1 MAGAGNGPNLTDHR
15 GFHALADIIARL
27 EPRFQRYVEVRDLA
41 FDLVSGGDHGRLGD
55 VINSTQDAIV
65 AVGCL
70 QSAVAGHVR
79 PVAPVATVPI
89 LTIPRVV
96 LVDVAIWVLPDRL
109 KRARPGVLN
118 TDISSPAG
126 AWRNLVAY
134 PVIDDRMNAR
144 HARSCTSRLHR
155 VQGWHRAAQE
165 PPVFGLPPSVD
176 DGPLTLAHHVVVP
189 APHRRLDGFAHRG
202 HMLEVVIVFCRLLGT
217 GTPQRAYRRWRGV
230 KDIDVEL
237 FGDAPRTPG
246 VGIGGKPLEHNRGGS
261 ERQGPVNDVGMTGN
275 PADVG
280 HTPVDVLRVN
290 VLNVLRR
297 PGYVGE
303 ISARAMLTTFRPP
316 SGAAGIHEEQGV
328 LGRHLHRVNVPAAEH
343 RQHLV
348 HHEIATF
355 DQRRFA
361 RMPARIPLPD
371 EHLLGRYTL
380 LLGFVESDVRF
391 LFVIE
396 QLSAAVIRVHRDQDA
411 AFGIDD
417 TVSCGFATEA
427 AEDLRMNNAEPCTG

>member
-1 MAGAGNGPNLTDHR
+1 E
-15 GFHALADIIARL
+15 ALADILARL

-41 FDLVSGGDHGRLGD
+41 FDLISGGDHGRLGDFINQQTGGLDFLGPEPVPGNVDD

-126 AWRNLVAY
+126 AWRNLVAHL
-134 PVIDDRMNAR
+134 VIDDRMNAR

-176 DGPLTLAHHVVVP
+176 DGRLTLAHDVVVP

-202 HMLEVVIVFCRLLGT
+202 HMLEVVMVFRRLLGT

-261 ERQGPVNDVGMTGN
+261 KGKGPVNDVGMTGN

-280 HTPVDVLRVN
+280 PYTSRRPPGECLECTSTSR
-290 VLNVLRR
+290 LRR
-297 PGYVGE
+297 RDIGPCY
-303 ISARAMLTTFRPP
+303 AD
-316 SGAAGIHEEQGV
+316 
-328 LGRHLHRVNVPAAEH
+328 N
-343 RQHLV
+343 
-348 HHEIATF
+348 
-355 DQRRFA
+355 
-361 RMPARIPLPD
+361 
-371 EHLLGRYTL
+371 
-380 LLGFVESDVRF
+380 
-391 LFVIE
+391 
-396 QLSAAVIRVHRDQDA
+396 LSASQRCRWY
-411 AFGIDD
+411 
-417 TVSCGFATEA
+417 T
-427 AEDLRMNNAEPCTG
+427 